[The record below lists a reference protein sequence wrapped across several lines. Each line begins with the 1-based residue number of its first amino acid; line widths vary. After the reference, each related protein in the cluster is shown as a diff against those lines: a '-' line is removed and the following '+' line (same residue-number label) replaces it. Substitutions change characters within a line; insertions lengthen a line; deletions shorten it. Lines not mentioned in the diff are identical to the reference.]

1 MKRTCAGHISPG
13 HTLEK
18 LTHERSGSLEPSFAS
33 PGTVSAL
40 IQFFISTSHP
50 HNRYHPFLPISIQA
64 LSGLKKKKKY
74 FTSGK
79 LEDTQTKSTKFPQG
93 SVQVRVL
100 SSSGPTVLTY
110 SLPLILVRIPRK
122 NTEHILPTFDAP
134 FPSWSFSRTAQH
146 ISYSAQPLFNKW
158 PLNKPSSQISQDRN
172 KTRLRHCSDS
182 MIVKSSGWLA
192 SPRYPLLYC

>member
-1 MKRTCAGHISPG
+1 MKD
-13 HTLEK
+13 LEVLNHLLPPPEQSLPLFSFSSLP
-18 LTHERSGSLEPSFAS
+18 LTHTIDITHFYPSLFRPYLGS
-33 PGTVSAL
+33 
-40 IQFFISTSHP
+40 
-50 HNRYHPFLPISIQA
+50 
-64 LSGLKKKKKY
+64 KKKKY

-146 ISYSAQPLFNKW
+146 ISYSAQPLLNKW